1 LWRIIDA
8 NLDRLGEALRVLEDV
23 ARFMLDDAQLS
34 EELKNI
40 RHDLI
45 PVDPSTKN
53 KLLAARDTE
62 GDVGRERAA
71 ISGSER
77 QCVSDLVT
85 ANAKRAEESLRVL
98 EEFAKLPE
106 MPAELRGRRFEQA
119 RFTLYGIEKE
129 ITLRLARWDKRER
142 ITGLYI
148 IVDDQTL
155 AGRISEVEAARQAI
169 KGGARIIQLR
179 DKRRSKGELV
189 PIAQELRQICAQAE
203 VLFLINDYVDLAL
216 ATDADGVHLGQSD
229 LPVCLARRVLPLDK
243 IIGCSVRT
251 VEQAQKA
258 QDEGADYVGVG
269 AIYPSPTK
277 PDAGVIGIEGLRK
290 IRDAISLPI
299 VALGGIKT
307 SNVNEVLEAG
317 ADSIA
322 AISAVLSDDIEAST
336 RRLAE
341 KIAGRKVNE

>member
-8 NLDRLGEALRVLEDV
+8 NLDRLGEALRVLEDI
-23 ARFMLDDAQLS
+23 ARFILDDAHLS
-34 EELKNI
+34 EKLKNI

-62 GDVGRERAA
+62 GDVGHERAA
-71 ISGSER
+71 ISGSAR
-77 QCVSDLVT
+77 QSVSDLVT

-106 MPAELRGRRFEQA
+106 TPAELKGRRFEQA
-119 RFTLYGIEKE
+119 RFTLYGIERE

-142 ITGLYI
+142 ITGLYAI
-148 IVDDQTL
+148 IDAQTL
-155 AGRISEVEAARQAI
+155 AGRISEAEAARQI
-169 KGGARIIQLR
+169 IRGGAKVIQLR

-258 QDEGADYVGVG
+258 QDEGADYIGVG

-290 IRDAISLPI
+290 IRDAILLPI
-299 VALGGIKT
+299 VALGGIKP
-307 SNVNEVLEAG
+307 SNVDEVLEAG
-317 ADSIA
+317 ANSIA
-322 AISAVLSDDIEAST
+322 AISAVLSDKIEAST
-336 RRLAE
+336 RRLAA
-341 KIAGRKVNE
+341 KIAGRKANE